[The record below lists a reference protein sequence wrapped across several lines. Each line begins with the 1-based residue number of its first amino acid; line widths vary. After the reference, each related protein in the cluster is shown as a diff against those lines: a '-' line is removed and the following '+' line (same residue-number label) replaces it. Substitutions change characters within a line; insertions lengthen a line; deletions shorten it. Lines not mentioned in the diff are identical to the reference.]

1 MITAIKSQVPHNF
14 DRVLNKNLINNWDCK
29 NTRINKNVVAIVPKK
44 KLLQVRFFLIFLKD
58 KKTSIKEAF
67 IQIWMQFLRF
77 LWFFSNLLWCMQMFL
92 FLFLVQISISWT
104 GVSEGKHISS
114 YKSEKQIL
122 QVYSSNIWLY
132 GNKRDVFNTLL
143 NIIWW
148 SCFVKIVT
156 DLSSMKT
163 LERRSVSTGIDFDR
177 ILRTTLNN
185 VTILKNSARN

>member
-1 MITAIKSQVPHNF
+1 M
-14 DRVLNKNLINNWDCK
+14 
-29 NTRINKNVVAIVPKK
+29 
-44 KLLQVRFFLIFLKD
+44 LLQVRFFLIFLKH

-122 QVYSSNIWLY
+122 QVYFSNVWLY
-132 GNKRDVFNTLL
+132 CNKIEVFNTLL

-163 LERRSVSTGIDFDR
+163 LERRSVSTGIDFDT
-177 ILRTTLNN
+177 ILSTTLKN